1 MLRIWAFQ
9 SAEYTVQY
17 TRFSADFHPNP
28 LTLRDIPEFRPERGS
43 APVGSGVDS
52 GVGSPGDSP
61 VGSGVGSPP
70 HSGVGSVGDSP
81 GDSPLGSPP
90 HSGVGSGVGSPPGSG
105 GDSPGGSPPGSPLG
119 SGVGSLPPCGV
130 VNRIRSLILQSVIC
144 NLKSAIALRWAP
156 HWALGSSIGFCNRLA
171 PRSPR
176 HSGVCSCT
184 PGRNAEGLDLTPLT
198 CAWLKAATSLVS
210 ASVTGT

>member
-1 MLRIWAFQ
+1 MKAEMLATEFFNP
-9 SAEYTVQY
+9 SPVQY

-90 HSGVGSGVGSPPGSG
+90 HSGVGSGVGSPVGSG
-105 GDSPGGSPPGSPLG
+105 GDSGVGSPGGSPVG
-119 SGVGSLPPCGV
+119 SGVGSLPPFGTLS
-130 VNRIRSLILQSVIC
+130 RIRSLILH
-144 NLKSAIALRWAP
+144 SAIALRLAL
-156 HWALGSSIGFCNRLA
+156 HLALGSVPVLPAGT
-171 PRSPR
+171 PRNS
-176 HSGVCSCT
+176 T
-184 PGRNAEGLDLTPLT
+184 LTPLT
-198 CAWLKAATSLVS
+198 CARLKAATPLVS
-210 ASVTGT
+210 ASATGT